1 MSKEELYKLND
12 KINNRIFE
20 TSDLEIIRYAL
31 KNYVNMIYKIEDPIK
46 VAAIGSM
53 WHKVKKLHQQQ
64 KYEDKLLEENW

>member
-1 MSKEELYKLND
+1 MSKEELYDLNN

-31 KNYVNMIYKIEDPIK
+31 KNYANMIYKIEDPIK

-53 WHKVKKLHQQQ
+53 WHKVKKLHQKQ
-64 KYEDKLLEENW
+64 KREDKLLEENW

>member
-1 MSKEELYKLND
+1 MSNEELYKLNE
-12 KINNRIFE
+12 KINNRVFE

-31 KNYVNMIYKIEDPIK
+31 KNYANIMLKIEDPIK

-53 WHKVKKLHQQQ
+53 WHKVKKLHQKQ